1 MTTTGTTAVRT
12 PDATHCPD
20 CRSLLTGTETCSTC
34 GLRLQ
39 GAPAV
44 RLWELDSEL
53 LRLEDRRQGL
63 LVERTGLLAELRGAR
78 PDAGRGTAYAI
89 TAVTAVTAAAA
100 PTSPPASPEWTPRRV
115 QNTLLSLGG
124 LLLAVAALV
133 FAAVTYDRLGAGG
146 RAAVLLA
153 LTTLAGLAAPQ
164 ALRRGLTATAETL
177 TGVALALA
185 VLDAYGLRKLGL
197 AGDSDPLLYAAGSAA
212 VLCAISVAYA
222 RLVPVRL
229 AGGAAVVLA
238 QLPVPLLLAAYEPSP
253 ATTSLWLAALAA
265 ADLGVLAVLSGRVR
279 THVLVSLGSCA
290 GAAVAAGLLIAVA
303 EQVSL
308 GLAGIA
314 LLAHAVVL
322 VGAGALTRDRTL
334 RTLLWA
340 APVVL
345 VAKAAYGVAAPELT
359 AVQSPLVLAAVA
371 LLGVQAAALVPRPER
386 AGPVLGG
393 LAVAVAAVVAV
404 GEWALTGLLLPLT
417 WVAAPWSLAPG
428 SAAREAV
435 GVAATWDGSVVTTV
449 VLAAAAVTVGTAGL
463 ALGRVRQALVPAAAL
478 VTATA
483 VLLPLGLALSFPA
496 ALAVLLTLAAA
507 LLAGGALAPIGLRK
521 ALLASGSGVA
531 VFAAAW
537 SLADRETTLSVL
549 AVAAVL
555 LAAAASRTTATQP
568 LTAVAA
574 LLATGELTAVGAA
587 NDLAPDQVGGLLLLA
602 VAVLL
607 GLAAVLDRPR
617 ALALEAVA
625 AGTGLL
631 AAILAIGDPGWLS
644 WVLAG
649 CGLAALTTALRPDRR
664 AAAAAGGLLLS
675 ASSWVRLADA
685 GVDAPE
691 PYVLPLAV
699 VALALGH
706 LRRRGAPATRSWQA
720 YGPGLSLLLLPS
732 LLASFGDDELTRSL
746 LVGAVALAVLLVGA
760 RERLQAPLALGAV
773 VLAVDALQ
781 LLGPVAAALPRFV
794 SIGAAGTLLLVVGAT
809 YEQRLREVSR
819 LRASYESL
827 A

>member
-1 MTTTGTTAVRT
+1 MDLADTLLPALFGFGTGLALII
-12 PDATHCPD
+12 AI
-20 CRSLLTGTETCSTC
+20 GAQNAYI
-34 GLRLQ
+34 LRL
-39 GAPAV
+39 GIA
-44 RLWELDSEL
+44 
-53 LRLEDRRQGL
+53 GKN
-63 LVERTGLLAELRGAR
+63 RTVL
-78 PDAGRGTAYAI
+78 
-89 TAVTAVTAAAA
+89 
-100 PTSPPASPEWTPRRV
+100 
-115 QNTLLSLGG
+115 
-124 LLLAVAALV
+124 
-133 FAAVTYDRLGAGG
+133 
-146 RAAVLLA
+146 AAVLICS
-153 LTTLAGLAAPQ
+153 
-164 ALRRGLTATAETL
+164 
-177 TGVALALA
+177 VSDA
-185 VLDAYGLRKLGL
+185 VL
-197 AGDSDPLLYAAGSAA
+197 
-212 VLCAISVAYA
+212 I
-222 RLVPVRL
+222 
-229 AGGAAVVLA
+229 
-238 QLPVPLLLAAYEPSP
+238 
-253 ATTSLWLAALAA
+253 
-265 ADLGVLAVLSGRVR
+265 
-279 THVLVSLGSCA
+279 
-290 GAAVAAGLLIAVA
+290 
-303 EQVSL
+303 
-308 GLAGIA
+308 LAGI
-314 LLAHAVVL
+314 
-322 VGAGALTRDRTL
+322 VGIGALIR
-334 RTLLWA
+334 A

-345 VAKAAYGVAAPELT
+345 VARAAYGVAAPELS

-371 LLGVQAAALVPRPER
+371 LLGVQAAALVPRPGRE
-386 AGPVLGG
+386 GPVFGG

-428 SAAREAV
+428 SAARQAV

-463 ALGRVRQALVPAAAL
+463 ALGRVRQLLVPAAAL

-507 LLAGGALAPIGLRK
+507 LLAGGALAPMGLRK
-521 ALLASGSGVA
+521 TLLASGSGVA

-675 ASSWVRLADA
+675 ASSWVRLAEA

-699 VALALGH
+699 MALALGH

-732 LLASFGDDELTRSL
+732 LLASFGDDGLTRSL

-760 RERLQAPLALGAV
+760 RGRLQAPLALGAV

>member
-1 MTTTGTTAVRT
+1 M
-12 PDATHCPD
+12 
-20 CRSLLTGTETCSTC
+20 
-34 GLRLQ
+34 
-39 GAPAV
+39 
-44 RLWELDSEL
+44 
-53 LRLEDRRQGL
+53 
-63 LVERTGLLAELRGAR
+63 
-78 PDAGRGTAYAI
+78 
-89 TAVTAVTAAAA
+89 
-100 PTSPPASPEWTPRRV
+100 
-115 QNTLLSLGG
+115 
-124 LLLAVAALV
+124 
-133 FAAVTYDRLGAGG
+133 
-146 RAAVLLA
+146 
-153 LTTLAGLAAPQ
+153 
-164 ALRRGLTATAETL
+164 
-177 TGVALALA
+177 
-185 VLDAYGLRKLGL
+185 
-197 AGDSDPLLYAAGSAA
+197 
-212 VLCAISVAYA
+212 
-222 RLVPVRL
+222 
-229 AGGAAVVLA
+229 
-238 QLPVPLLLAAYEPSP
+238 
-253 ATTSLWLAALAA
+253 
-265 ADLGVLAVLSGRVR
+265 
-279 THVLVSLGSCA
+279 
-290 GAAVAAGLLIAVA
+290 
-303 EQVSL
+303 
-308 GLAGIA
+308 
-314 LLAHAVVL
+314 VL
-322 VGAGALTRDRTL
+322 VGAGALTRERTL

-340 APVVL
+340 APVVV
-345 VAKAAYGVAAPELT
+345 VAKAAYGVATPELT
-359 AVQSPLVLAAVA
+359 AAQSPLVLAAVA
-371 LLGVQAAALVPRPER
+371 LLGVQIAALVPRPER
-386 AGPVLGG
+386 TGPVFGG
-393 LAVAVAAVVAV
+393 LAVAVAAVLAVA
-404 GEWALTGLLLPLT
+404 GSALTGLLLPLT
-417 WVAAPWSLAPG
+417 WVVEPWSLAPG
-428 SAAREAV
+428 STARQAV

-449 VLAAAAVTVGTAGL
+449 VLAAAAVTAGTAGL
-463 ALGRVRQALVPAAAL
+463 ALGRVRQALVAAAAL

-496 ALAVLLTLAAA
+496 ALAVLLALAAA
-507 LLAGGALAPIGLRK
+507 LLAGGALAPTGLRK

-555 LAAAASRTTATQP
+555 LAAAASRNAATQP

-617 ALALEAVA
+617 ALALEAVMV
-625 AGTGLL
+625 GTGLL
-631 AAILAIGDPGWLS
+631 ATTLAIGDPGWLS

-649 CGLAALTTALRPDRR
+649 CGLAALATALRPDRR

-732 LLASFGDDELTRSL
+732 LLASFGDDGLTRSL
-746 LVGAVALAVLLVGA
+746 LVGALALAVLLVGA
-760 RERLQAPLALGAV
+760 RERLQAPLAIGAV